1 MGRKKSKTCYYI
13 VPNDCYYIPD
23 VRRSSSYS
31 RSSPFMW
38 SSLPFVSYMPVRSRH
53 IYHYHEP
60 TGMYSR
66 WSFPNRRKLSPII
79 QNGDRVLTPRGRI
92 SVYVEPIYTN
102 DEDEDTTFDVRNVQT
117 QANL

>member
-60 TGMYSR
+60 AVMYSR
-66 WSFPNRRKLSPII
+66 WPFPNRRNLSPVI
-79 QNGDRVLTPRGRI
+79 QSGDRVLTPRPYIVTVPEHR
-92 SVYVEPIYTN
+92 
-102 DEDEDTTFDVRNVQT
+102 DEVTQIDETIDTDVF
-117 QANL
+117 

>member
-60 TGMYSR
+60 AYR
-66 WSFPNRRKLSPII
+66 WPFPNEPI
-79 QNGDRVLTPRGRI
+79 QNTYRLLTPRRYRI
-92 SVYVEPIYTN
+92 SGAPELQDIAIQTSGPD
-102 DEDEDTTFDVRNVQT
+102 DEDATLLSTPVLETF
-117 QANL
+117 